1 MSEKLFHL
9 TRGESRL
16 VISVPHAGTYLPD
29 DIARLLTPIG
39 RAVVDTDWHVDR
51 LADFAPALG
60 ATLLVATHSRTVVDL
75 NRAPG
80 GGLLYPGKIET
91 SLCPVETFAGEP
103 LYASDPPT
111 ADEIAARTNRYWQ
124 PYHDALQAELARV
137 KTLHGRA
144 HLLDLHS
151 IASRVPR
158 LFEGRL
164 PDLNIGAN
172 DGASAEP
179 ALVASIVAAAQASAP
194 LTMVLNGRFKG
205 GAITRGYG
213 NPAAGVHA
221 IQIETAQAAY
231 MDEDDPHT
239 YNDTLAVRVRGFLRL
254 CVEGLV

>member
-1 MSEKLFHL
+1 MSEPLFHL
-9 TRGESRL
+9 TRGDSRL
-16 VISVPHAGTYLPD
+16 VISVPHAGTYMPD
-29 DIARLLTPIG
+29 DIARILTPIG
-39 RAVVDTDWHVDR
+39 RSVVDTDWHVDQ
-51 LADFAPALG
+51 LAEFAPALG

-91 SLCPVETFAGEP
+91 SLCPVETFAGAP
-103 LYASDPPT
+103 LYEGAPPT
-111 ADEIAARTNRYWQ
+111 AQDIATRTMRYWQ

-137 KTLHGRA
+137 KSRHGCA

-164 PDLNIGAN
+164 PDLNIGTN
-172 DGASAEP
+172 DGASADP
-179 ALVASIVAAAQASAP
+179 ALVARIVAAAQASAP

-213 NPAAGVHA
+213 NPAGDVHA

-231 MDEDDPHT
+231 MDEGNTQIYDDV
-239 YNDTLAVRVRGFLRL
+239 LAAPVRGFLRL
-254 CVEGLV
+254 CVEVLV